1 MEDFRYNYIK
11 NKHSDKVE
19 MLLRDTDSLMYKTK
33 AENIFE
39 HF

>member
-11 NKHSDKVE
+11 NKYSDKVE
-19 MLLRDTDSLMYKTK
+19 TLITDNDSLMYKIK
-33 AENIFE
+33 AENVFE